1 MSDAQPEGHGIDASR
16 PAFSFNISRLTHE
29 NFIITISVSLSIH
42 NISTKNKIPKE
53 EAFYTW

>member
-1 MSDAQPEGHGIDASR
+1 MGKNIPLINVLVSDAQQEGHGIDASR

-42 NISTKNKIPKE
+42 NIST
-53 EAFYTW
+53 